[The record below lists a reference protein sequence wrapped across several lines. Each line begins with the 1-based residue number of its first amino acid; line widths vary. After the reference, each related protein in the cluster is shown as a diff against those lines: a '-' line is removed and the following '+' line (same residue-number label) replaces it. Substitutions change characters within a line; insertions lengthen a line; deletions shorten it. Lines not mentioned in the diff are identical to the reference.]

1 MEGATGH
8 TGDVPVPPSLVDR
21 DGALLVI
28 AARTG
33 QQLATRRLAPMGLTV
48 QLCGV
53 LNRLAVGPISQH
65 ELGEQLGIDRTTMVE
80 LIDDLEA
87 RGVVVRQRNPA
98 DRRSYSIQLT
108 PKGRTVQKRAA
119 KAFDLAAD
127 EFFAPL
133 KAGERHALAGMM
145 RRLIASADEKLGKGP
160 PSESR

>member
-1 MEGATGH
+1 M
-8 TGDVPVPPSLVDR
+8 
-21 DGALLVI
+21 LVI

-53 LNRLAVGPISQH
+53 LNRLAVGPVSQH

-87 RGVVVRQRNPA
+87 QGVVVRRRNSA

-119 KAFDLAAD
+119 KAFDAAAD
-127 EFFAPL
+127 EFFGPL
-133 KAGERHALAGMM
+133 QPGERQELADMM
-145 RRLIASADEKLGKGP
+145 RRLIASADEKLGMTP
-160 PSESR
+160 RT